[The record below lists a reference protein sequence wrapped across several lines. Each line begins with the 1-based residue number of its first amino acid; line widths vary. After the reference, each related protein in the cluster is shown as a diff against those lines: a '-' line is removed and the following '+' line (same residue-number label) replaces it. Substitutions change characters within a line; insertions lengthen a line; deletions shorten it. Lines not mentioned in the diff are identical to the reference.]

1 MTQLCAYLSYNGNCT
16 EAMNFYA
23 QLFGAKLETLL
34 TAMADENASEI
45 YGAFVRKLPSDE
57 AQAIVETA
65 RLFGKKVAV
74 PFVSTGHYS
83 LLAALKHWNIDPSKV
98 TILNLA
104 PPAIIAA
111 WKRGHGHM

>member
-1 MTQLCAYLSYNGNCT
+1 MEIDKSQIIEMLKSQGDNDKASQADSQLPDKVDPEQHSDLLG
-16 EAMNFYA
+16 
-23 QLFGAKLETLL
+23 KLGINPQDL
-34 TAMADENASEI
+34 I
-45 YGAFVRKLPSDE
+45 
-57 AQAIVETA
+57 
-65 RLFGKKVAV
+65 GKKVAV

-111 WKRGHGHM
+111 TAG